1 MDERQAIDILE
12 DAIRVWK
19 ELHWFNGKHKGEAH
33 LFIGDEIQLVDDR
46 FFGTIGSL
54 AEDIADALHLTRKYQ
69 PVEGGGL
76 CYIEYK
82 GYKFFSGWRVNE

>member
-1 MDERQAIDILE
+1 MDEQKATEILE
-12 DAIRVWK
+12 DAIRVWN
-19 ELHWFNGKHKGEAH
+19 ELYWFNGKHKGQAS
-33 LFIGDEIQLVDDR
+33 LYFGTDIQLVDER
-46 FFGTIGSL
+46 FFGTIGSI
-54 AEDIADALHLTRKYQ
+54 AEDIADALHLTRTYQ